1 MQCMTE
7 NRGLFMEIR
16 EESRLSFEFPEDTK
30 VIKFDET
37 DFYRSSFNAFS
48 NSKGMDF
55 ITVSKDNI
63 SFIEVKNCL
72 GDEGNCRWRIF
83 PNNQK
88 KETSRT
94 DLDVEERDSLDIE
107 VPQKLVMTL
116 GALTGARSYQG
127 RKESVQEFEE
137 IQKYLLSDKF
147 NNAEKKNY
155 VILFLEGDFGGHT
168 RTKKMIMSDLQ
179 RSMEGKM
186 RWLNCRVSVVD
197 SDTYNRKVIQNVKS
211 I

>member
-37 DFYRSSFNAFS
+37 DFYRSSFNAFP

-94 DLDVEERDSLDIE
+94 DLDVEERDSLDIA
-107 VPQKLVMTL
+107 VPQKLVMPL

-127 RKESVQEFEE
+127 RKESVQ
-137 IQKYLLSDKF
+137 
-147 NNAEKKNY
+147 
-155 VILFLEGDFGGHT
+155 
-168 RTKKMIMSDLQ
+168 
-179 RSMEGKM
+179 
-186 RWLNCRVSVVD
+186 
-197 SDTYNRKVIQNVKS
+197 
-211 I
+211 